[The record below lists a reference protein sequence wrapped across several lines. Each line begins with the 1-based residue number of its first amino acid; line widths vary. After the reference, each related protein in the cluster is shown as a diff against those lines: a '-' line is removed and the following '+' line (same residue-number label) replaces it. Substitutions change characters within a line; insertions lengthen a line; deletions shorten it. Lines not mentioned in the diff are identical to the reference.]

1 MNIHTQSDREGEEQ
15 QGEGGGERTLFHKGI
30 GATKLHIFGRVAF
43 GERQP
48 DVLRGTV
55 TVRKDD
61 AITFMSVCSH
71 WKKLE
76 RSFSCLFVQ
85 LTLIAAVRTGV
96 YIYILLLTLL
106 RLCESLQV
114 VPVLR

>member
-1 MNIHTQSDREGEEQ
+1 MERELYFTRVLEQ
-15 QGEGGGERTLFHKGI
+15 QNI
-30 GATKLHIFGRVAF
+30 VHIFGRVAF

-61 AITFMSVCSH
+61 AITFMSACSH

-96 YIYILLLTLL
+96 YIYTPFNSSSPL
-106 RLCESLQV
+106 
-114 VPVLR
+114 